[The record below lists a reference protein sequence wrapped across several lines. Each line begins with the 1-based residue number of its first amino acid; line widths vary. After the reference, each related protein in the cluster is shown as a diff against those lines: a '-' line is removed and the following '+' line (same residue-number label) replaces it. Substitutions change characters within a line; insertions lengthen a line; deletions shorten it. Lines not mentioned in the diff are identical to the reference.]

1 MKIPN
6 NFKNEISKAF
16 YDKEIDVFTP
26 IEKVDE
32 ELSVIV
38 EKGNIKETILCNA
51 HITSKELV
59 LKEYGLSIE
68 ASIYFSCSN
77 TLAVENDYIDYNGI
91 TYICTAIIKKDT
103 HTNIFAKR

>member
-1 MKIPN
+1 MEIPN
-6 NFKNEISKAF
+6 NFKSEISKVF
-16 YDKEIDVFTP
+16 YDKEISIFSQ

-32 ELSVIV
+32 ELSLTV
-38 EKGNIKETILCNA
+38 EKGNIKETLFCNA

-59 LKEYGLSIE
+59 LKEYGLDIE

-77 TLAVENDYIDYNGI
+77 TLAVENDYIDYNGV
-91 TYICTAIIKKDT
+91 TYICTAVIKKDT